1 MMMSGLDEVKLM
13 LMIDRPRLRK
23 SLIAEEGGWHNGQ
36 RPDPTGGYTM
46 GVGHQMKTKVTPEA
60 FRLAV
65 DPEYDGPPRLLPS
78 DLKSI
83 SNAAVNQILNDDI
96 NLAIKE
102 AREFLISDSLWVS
115 LGEVRREVVVQ
126 MAFQMGLRKLN
137 EFVKFRQAL
146 VDRNYDEATFEM
158 LHSTSGKRPSD
169 WKRQTPERAE
179 RMANAMRYNDPSY
192 FRSDKPDPYDAG

>member
-1 MMMSGLDEVKLM
+1 MMMYGLDEVKYM

-23 SLIAEEGGWHNGQ
+23 SLIAEEGGWHNEQ
-36 RPDPTGGYTM
+36 RPDPAGGYTM
-46 GVGHQMKTKVTPEA
+46 GVGHHMSTKVTPEA

-65 DPEYDGPPRLLPS
+65 DPEYDGPARLLPP

-83 SNAAVNQILNDDI
+83 SNPAVNQILNDDI

-102 AREFLISDSLWVS
+102 AREFLISLSLWES

-137 EFVKFRQAL
+137 QFAKFRQAL
-146 VDRNYDEATFEM
+146 VDRDYDKAIFEM
-158 LHSTSGKRPSD
+158 LHSADGKRPSK
-169 WKRQTPERAE
+169 WAAKTPARAG

-192 FRSDKPDPYDAG
+192 FKQGKDPYDAG